1 MSQPDNPYAVQLD
14 PDLTVA
20 LSLKAELLHR
30 TVSEMVNQVVRLSL
44 EEDLSDLAA
53 FDERAAEPT
62 ITLEELLQDLKA
74 HGKV

>member
-1 MSQPDNPYAVQLD
+1 MSQPVNPSAVQLD
-14 PDLTVA
+14 PDLAVA
-20 LSLKAELLHR
+20 LSLKAEQQHR
-30 TVSEMVNQVVRLSL
+30 TVSEMVNEVVRISL

-62 ITLEELLQDLKA
+62 MTLEELLQDLRA

>member
-1 MSQPDNPYAVQLD
+1 MSRPAHPSAVQLD
-14 PDLTVA
+14 PDLAAA
-20 LSLKAELLHR
+20 LSLKAEQLHR
-30 TVSEMVNQVVRLSL
+30 TVSEMVNEVVRKSL

-62 ITLEELLQDLKA
+62 MTLEELLQDLRA

>member
-1 MSQPDNPYAVQLD
+1 MSQPAHPSAVQLD
-14 PDLTVA
+14 ADLAAA
-20 LSLKAELLHR
+20 LALKAEQLHR
-30 TVSEMVNQVVRLSL
+30 TVSEMVNEVVRISL

-62 ITLEELLQDLKA
+62 MTLEELLQDLRA